1 MTTPAPHLS
10 RPDCRHPQAFASGN
24 PVGEA
29 NTRRAVILTAVMMVV
44 EIAAGIGFGSMALL
58 ADGWHMGTHTLALGL
73 TLLAYAVAR
82 RHAGNPR
89 EERQNRQGKREARSQ
104 RGRLD

>member
-29 NTRRAVILTAVMMVV
+29 NTRRAVTLTALMMVV

-73 TLLAYAVAR
+73 TVAFLY
-82 RHAGNPR
+82 HKKG
-89 EERQNRQGKREARSQ
+89 
-104 RGRLD
+104 